1 MSVEKNFFD
10 WDMKMR
16 RFKHIEEQKSRK
28 DTYQSPLLADWEK
41 NPIIVNIK
49 HPRLQKTKLQKKK
62 KKKKKTTTTTPP

>member
-1 MSVEKNFFD
+1 
-10 WDMKMR
+10 MR

-28 DTYQSPLLADWEK
+28 DTYQSPLLADRKKK

-62 KKKKKTTTTTPP
+62 KTTTTTPP

>member
-1 MSVEKNFFD
+1 
-10 WDMKMR
+10 MR

-62 KKKKKTTTTTPP
+62 KKKNNNNNHNTTLVRIIQS